1 MARKPVAT
9 RQREIEAIG
18 LRTEG
23 FAYSEIAIRLGFAS
37 KSSAWKAVQ
46 RGLDRV
52 EVEEALRLRRL
63 EGLRLDRLQRALWP
77 AAMKGDV
84 KAVQAILRIME
95 RRARMFGLDG
105 EEIDWDAAL
114 ARAAEDAGLTEPE
127 VVEAVEELMRAHTA
141 LKAERGM

>member
-1 MARKPVAT
+1 
-9 RQREIEAIG
+9 
-18 LRTEG
+18 
-23 FAYSEIAIRLGFAS
+23 
-37 KSSAWKAVQ
+37 
-46 RGLDRV
+46 
-52 EVEEALRLRRL
+52 
-63 EGLRLDRLQRALWP
+63 
-77 AAMKGDV
+77 MKGDV